1 MTKIIFF
8 LKHSVTKKEYLYL
21 YNDKF
26 QNRLDKNDDITMLLE
41 ACKRR
46 DQKAQIAVYQRYAK
60 AMYQVAVR
68 ITGNCDDAEDVM
80 QEAFIKAFD
89 KLHSYKAKAS
99 FGAWLKRIVVNEALS
114 WLRQRKNMT
123 CIDRIDTVIES
134 EPDIDIDENKVKIE
148 LVLDAINRLRD
159 NYRVAVNLYFL
170 EGYDYE
176 EMMQILNLSYANVR
190 TLVSRAKQKLKE
202 NLENITD

>member
-159 NYRVAVNLYFL
+159 NYRVAVNLYFI